1 MPSSLRRV
9 PVSIVCV
16 FNDLYVRS
24 RCLDRSIE
32 AGSPEAPG
40 TEYLPVDNTAH
51 QFASAGAALNHG
63 IRSANNEVV
72 VLVHQDVYLHSL
84 PALETMAGVLLD
96 DAGIGLA
103 GAVGITR
110 SGGVSGVLRDRVVM
124 IGEPAGTGET
134 VDSIDEVL
142 FMITRAR
149 ALREPLSV
157 DPDLAWHAYGVEYGA
172 RMQALGLRVVAA
184 DLKLTHNSMT
194 TNLDRLAEAHARV
207 AVLHPSVVPL
217 QTTCGV
223 VRAHGDTSRWRT
235 LLRRRRGAMA
245 WLRESATA
253 AQLARAG
260 HLRVTDVVLADI
272 RLEID
277 DALATLDAGR
287 LTIRNLEPVPQ
298 PSADWAADALP
309 RGDRESSAAV
319 ADVDDAVAALR
330 GRKGDEAVLI
340 TGVDA
345 RTLERL
351 APALRDAPFLVGVLR
366 DTGAWVLVHDEVA
379 TLDDIRNSRRTAP
392 FALRGHKRDVVT
404 TRSER

>member
-1 MPSSLRRV
+1 M

-16 FNDLYVRS
+16 FNDPDVRA
-24 RCLDRSIE
+24 RCLDRSVE
-32 AGSPEAPG
+32 AGRPQAPE

-63 IRSANNEVV
+63 IRSARNDVV

-84 PALETMAGVLLD
+84 AALETMAGVLLD
-96 DAGIGLA
+96 DPGIGLA
-103 GAVGITR
+103 GAVGITH
-110 SGGVSGVLRDRVVM
+110 SGGVSGVVRDRVVM

-134 VDSIDEVL
+134 VDSLDEVL
-142 FMITRAR
+142 LMITRVH

-172 RMQALGLRVVAA
+172 RMQTLGLRVVAA
-184 DLKLTHNSMT
+184 DLPLTHNSMT
-194 TNLDRLAEAHARV
+194 TNLARLTEAHAHV
-207 AVLHPSVVPL
+207 ALLYPSVVPL

-223 VRAHGDTSRWRT
+223 VGAHGGTSRWRA

-245 WLRESATA
+245 WLRESGTAT
-253 AQLARAG
+253 QLARAG
-260 HLRVTDVVLADI
+260 RFPLTDVVLADI

-298 PSADWAADALP
+298 PAAEWAADALP
-309 RGDRESSAAV
+309 RGDREASAAV
-319 ADVDDAVAALR
+319 ADVDDAVAAIR
-330 GRKGDEAVLI
+330 GREGDEAVLI

-379 TLDDIRNSRRTAP
+379 ALDDMRNSRRTAP
-392 FALRGHKRDVVT
+392 FALRGPKGDVVT
-404 TRSER
+404 TGSER